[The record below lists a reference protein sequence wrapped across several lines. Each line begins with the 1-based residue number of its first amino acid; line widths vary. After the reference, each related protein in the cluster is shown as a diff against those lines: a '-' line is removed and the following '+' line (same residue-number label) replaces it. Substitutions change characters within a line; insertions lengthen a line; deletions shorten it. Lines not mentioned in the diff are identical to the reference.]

1 VIDLS
6 GCSKLECLGDFC
18 SLRSLQRL
26 DLSDRVSLRSMPN
39 LSHCCLLE
47 VLVVTGCH
55 NLMFFLRDVW
65 DLSMLV
71 RLLGTVVSGNR
82 VVLEMS
88 KYTFPMLVVVGKV
101 LFFFSDGLDLQ
112 VQRFLE
118 GEVEFCVRMVC

>member
-1 VIDLS
+1 
-6 GCSKLECLGDFC
+6 
-18 SLRSLQRL
+18 
-26 DLSDRVSLRSMPN
+26 
-39 LSHCCLLE
+39 
-47 VLVVTGCH
+47 
-55 NLMFFLRDVW
+55 
-65 DLSMLV
+65 
-71 RLLGTVVSGNR
+71 